1 MNRFT
6 VLVVEDHAD
15 MQWLET
21 AVLQNA
27 GIETML
33 ACDGV
38 EALEL
43 LRSQPP
49 PDAIVTDIDMPRMNG
64 HQLIAA
70 LAEIPALR
78 GIPIV
83 VASSRTDVEP
93 RVSGVFASIT
103 RPFNAERFAST
114 VTEACRVGREWKH
127 RRATALRAID
137 SVRSGIDDV
146 RRRLG
151 LHALAEADVETMASG
166 LVRVG
171 RESGDDELLAVLM
184 TLLDI
189 IVGRDA

>member
-1 MNRFT
+1 MEKFT
-6 VLVVEDHAD
+6 VLVVDDSPD

-21 AVLQNA
+21 AVLQKA
-27 GIETML
+27 GIETLL
-33 ACDGV
+33 ACDGT
-38 EALEL
+38 EALEV

-103 RPFNAERFAST
+103 RPFNSERFAST
-114 VTEACRVGREWKH
+114 VTEACPAGREWKH
-127 RRATALRAID
+127 RRANALRAID
-137 SVRSGIDDV
+137 SMHSGIDDV
-146 RRRLG
+146 RRWLG
-151 LHALAEADVETMASG
+151 LPALAEADVETMASG

-171 RESGDDELLAVLM
+171 RESGDDELLAALM
-184 TLLDI
+184 TLLGV
-189 IVGRDA
+189 IVGRKR